1 MLAVAV
7 TDSLAILDA
16 ATVKRS
22 PSSIYP
28 CLNLS
33 SPPTAC
39 SWSTDNAF
47 LFLSSTR
54 TVHKYDPTCNTLEDL
69 FTSPG
74 TADISHISVK
84 DKCTVAFSAGDKVHV
99 LECGPTPKI
108 VQTFKSHKSAIT
120 SLGISNDGT
129 LLASTSAGGAHVYNL
144 SHGSHTVLRGLP
156 LTGQSIRT
164 CSFHAH
170 SRARL
175 LLGIGK
181 QLVVFDTTRPSGL
194 MKTIPMNASSSG
206 DIVSVSC
213 SPFSKTLVV
222 VATSGGNVGLVDL
235 EKEKGV
241 FRTLNLKVP
250 LTSISFSPEG
260 ASIYVGTETGKL
272 LILDLRAL
280 DKTPKSIA
288 VSDSGCRVEA
298 FCVQR
303 KVKGAPETKMNPSV
317 AKATNEVT
325 TNASGRL
332 ASAVKPAA
340 PPSPSPRKVARVS
353 TGRREPSVARKSSA
367 VSLQRKESSA
377 GSTTKK
383 VFSPVRDP
391 LGNSISLNEDISM
404 QIESLSTMR
413 GAAKRPVK
421 EEKDKASPVSR
432 QLMKKSSMISASTT
446 GSPVKLTKTSPVSS
460 PKAAEV
466 LSRTRTTS
474 SAAREASVAL
484 LAPSTSHK
492 ENEPPRRTRT
502 VSSTSRTRRLS
513 STESSIS
520 TASTKSRPART
531 ISSVSRTGS
540 DRLSARSRVSKTS
553 VGSSASRNPSPIPP
567 VPPLPAAGVV
577 EQRQRLSPKFSDE
590 PSRTPS
596 PDLPDIHDDPVTP
609 LPAKKGMAV
618 LGLGTPDVER
628 WIQAGELKEF
638 PVQDRKGKGR
648 SVGFMDLREEDRKE
662 SSMEIQISPR
672 RVTPMESASWAPS
685 PRRHPIPS
693 SPGGTS
699 AHDFLRSIV
708 GDVMFDYQK
717 ETKAQITGLHLEMVR
732 MRRGWRKE
740 LGDIMEQCVG
750 DLKDLREENGRL
762 REENARLRRGY

>member
-1 MLAVAV
+1 MLAIAV

-22 PSSIYP
+22 PSSFSP
-28 CLNLS
+28 CLDLP

-47 LFLSSTR
+47 LFLSSSQTI
-54 TVHKYDPTCNTLEDL
+54 HKYDPTCNTLEDL
-69 FTSPG
+69 YTSPD

-99 LECGPTPKI
+99 LECGSTPKI
-108 VQTFKSHKSAIT
+108 VQTFKSHKLTIT
-120 SLGISNDGT
+120 SLAMSNDGT

-156 LTGQSIRT
+156 LTSQSIRT

-170 SRARL
+170 TRARL

-194 MKTIPMNASSSG
+194 MKTIPLNASSSG
-206 DIVSVSC
+206 DIVSVAC

-235 EKEKGV
+235 EKEKGL

-260 ASIYVGTETGKL
+260 ASIYVGTETGKF

-280 DKTPKSIA
+280 DKAPKSIA
-288 VSDSGCRVEA
+288 ISDSGCRVET

-303 KVKGAPETKMNPSV
+303 KVRGAPETKTNSSV
-317 AKATNEVT
+317 AKVTNEAI
-325 TNASGRL
+325 TNAGVRP
-332 ASAVKPAA
+332 ASAIKSAA
-340 PPSPSPRKVARVS
+340 GPSPSPKKVARLS
-353 TGRREPSVARKSSA
+353 SGHREPSVVRKSSTT
-367 VSLQRKESSA
+367 SLPRKQSNA
-377 GSTTKK
+377 GPTTKK

-391 LGNSISLNEDISM
+391 LGNSTSLNEDISM
-404 QIESLSTMR
+404 QIESLSAMR
-413 GAAKRPVK
+413 GATKKPIK
-421 EEKDKASPVSR
+421 EEKDKTSSVSR
-432 QLMKKSSMISASTT
+432 QLMRRSSMISASTT
-446 GSPVKLTKTSPVSS
+446 GSPVKLTKTSPASS
-460 PKAAEV
+460 PNAAEV
-466 LSRTRTTS
+466 LPRARTISTS
-474 SAAREASVAL
+474 SKASTAL
-484 LAPSTSHK
+484 PALSTSPK

-502 VSSTSRTRRLS
+502 ILSTSRTRRLS
-513 STESSIS
+513 STESIS
-520 TASTKSRPART
+520 TASTQSRPIR
-531 ISSVSRTGS
+531 ILSSVSRIGS
-540 DRLSARSRVSKTS
+540 DSLSARSSRVPKTS
-553 VGSSASRNPSPIPP
+553 IGSSASRNPSPIPP
-567 VPPLPAAGVV
+567 AEVIQQQQQP
-577 EQRQRLSPKFSDE
+577 SPKFSDE
-590 PSRTPS
+590 RSRTPS
-596 PDLPDIHDDPVTP
+596 PDLPDIHDEPVTH
-609 LPAKKGMAV
+609 LLAKKGMAV
-618 LGLGTPDVER
+618 LGLGTPEVER
-628 WIQAGELKEF
+628 WIQAGEVEEL
-638 PVQDRKGKGR
+638 PANDRKGKGR

-662 SSMEIQISPR
+662 TSMEIQISPR
-672 RVTPMESASWAPS
+672 RATPMKPASWAPS
-685 PRRHPIPS
+685 PLKHPVPN

-708 GDVMFDYQK
+708 GDIMFDYQK

-740 LGDIMEQCVG
+740 LGDIMEQYVG
-750 DLKDLREENGRL
+750 DLKDLREENERL
-762 REENARLRRGY
+762 REENDRLRRGY